1 MKLKPILIGAVA
13 SALALAA
20 GTSMAADYGEK
31 EFVVI
36 GSWGNMDHWQQR
48 EGPFWMDRIP
58 EVSGGALTA
67 NAKSYTELG
76 LSGFEGMRML
86 KLGTADVVF
95 VVSTYV
101 SQDSPALE
109 GADLPGLVSDLA
121 TYRKVVDAY
130 RPIIER
136 EINDKYN
143 GKLLVIYS
151 WPSQEMWCNMG
162 GKDLKEVRLADLAG
176 KKIRTYSTPLGDFIE
191 GIGGSAVTIA
201 FAEVVPA
208 LQKGVADCGI
218 TGTLP
223 AYDAKWWQVVTHNIQ
238 VKLGYAASFMAINND
253 TWNDLTPDA
262 QQLLLDESSK
272 LEGGVLGGHRRHGGG
287 RPSLQHRGTMR
298 ARRARRTGDRQ
309 SGRRRQGRGPA
320 HLRGRRR
327 GPLGEAL
334 RHPAMRRRLERHHR
348 PGGGGRAL
356 ALTSPGISLFNLVR
370 EGIESRKAALPP
382 GRGLP
387 VPSSGVVIHV

>member
-1 MKLKPILIGAVA
+1 MKLKSILIGAA
-13 SALALAA
+13 AAALAMTA
-20 GTSMAADYGEK
+20 GTSMAADYGER

-48 EGPFWMDRIP
+48 EGPFWMERIP

-121 TYRKVVDAY
+121 TYRKVIDAY

-162 GKDLKEVRLADLAG
+162 DKNIMDVRLADLAG

-253 TWNDLTPDA
+253 TWNGLTPDTQA
-262 QQLLLDESSK
+262 LLLEQAAKHEEDFWTATANMED
-272 LEGGVLGGHRRHGGG
+272 V
-287 RPSLQHRGTMR
+287 
-298 ARRARRTGDRQ
+298 
-309 SGRRRQGRGPA
+309 
-320 HLRGRRR
+320 
-327 GPLGEAL
+327 AL
-334 RHPAMRRRLERHHR
+334 RCNTDGPCELGQTGNMV
-348 PGGGGRAL
+348 P
-356 ALTSPGISLFNLVR
+356 V
-370 EGIESRKAALPP
+370 
-382 GRGLP
+382 
-387 VPSSGVVIHV
+387 VPSPEDQARVKQIFNDVVGARWAKRCGTQKCIDEWNATIGKVAGVELSL

>member
-1 MKLKPILIGAVA
+1 MKLKSILIGAA
-13 SALALAA
+13 AAALAMTA
-20 GTSMAADYGEK
+20 GTSMAADYGER

-48 EGPFWMDRIP
+48 EGPFWMERIP

-121 TYRKVVDAY
+121 TYRKVIDAY

-143 GKLLVIYS
+143 GKLMVIYA
-151 WPSQEMWCNMG
+151 WPSQEMWCNLG
-162 GKDLKEVRLADLAG
+162 DRSKKEVMLSELEG
-176 KKIRTYSTPLGDFIE
+176 KKIRTYSVPLGDFIE
-191 GIGGSAVTIA
+191 GIGGTAVTIA
-201 FAEVVPA
+201 FGEVVPS
-208 LQKGVADCGI
+208 LQRGVADCGI

-223 AYDAKWWQVVTHNIQ
+223 AYNAKWWQVVTHNIQ

-253 TWNDLTPDA
+253 TWNELTPDA
-262 QQLLLDESSK
+262 QQLLLDESAK
-272 LEGGVLGGHRRHGGG
+272 LEEDFWNATANMEEV
-287 RPSLQHRGTMR
+287 
-298 ARRARRTGDRQ
+298 
-309 SGRRRQGRGPA
+309 
-320 HLRGRRR
+320 
-327 GPLGEAL
+327 AL
-334 RHPAMRRRLERHHR
+334 RCNTEGPCERGE
-348 PGGGGRAL
+348 PGGLVIVNPAGEDKDEVKRIFADVVAARWAKRCGTQQCVDDWNATIGQVVGVEL
-356 ALTSPGISLFNLVR
+356 SL
-370 EGIESRKAALPP
+370 
-382 GRGLP
+382 
-387 VPSSGVVIHV
+387 

>member
-1 MKLKPILIGAVA
+1 MKLKSILIGAVA
-13 SALALAA
+13 SALAMTA
-20 GTSMAADYGEK
+20 GTSMAADYGER

-109 GADLPGLVSDLA
+109 GADLPGLVDDLA
-121 TYRKVVDAY
+121 TYRKVIDAY

-136 EINDKYN
+136 EIDDKYN

-151 WPSQEMWCNMG
+151 WPSQEMWCSMG
-162 GKDLKEVRLADLAG
+162 DKSVTDVRLADLAG

-253 TWNDLTPDA
+253 TWNELTPDA
-262 QQLLLDESSK
+262 QQLLLDESAK
-272 LEGGVLGGHRRHGGG
+272 LEKEFWTATANMEEVALRCNTEGPCERGEPGGMVIVAPGEEDKAEVKRILEDVVAARWAKRCGTQQCVDDWNSTIGEVLGVEL
-287 RPSLQHRGTMR
+287 SL
-298 ARRARRTGDRQ
+298 
-309 SGRRRQGRGPA
+309 
-320 HLRGRRR
+320 
-327 GPLGEAL
+327 
-334 RHPAMRRRLERHHR
+334 
-348 PGGGGRAL
+348 
-356 ALTSPGISLFNLVR
+356 
-370 EGIESRKAALPP
+370 
-382 GRGLP
+382 
-387 VPSSGVVIHV
+387 